1 MHKTAA
7 LNSAL
12 HTDSVTVFCV
22 ALLRM
27 AVIPSRCTKYPDML
41 QRVCMSFASKRSF
54 MQQSLCVQDML
65 YRKNLLEAMGL
76 EVALPLI
83 LEVDNKGLV
92 DIVNSFRVGGRTHHI
107 DIKQFFLHVLQ
118 ESKQLIFMWIPGSTN
133 NVNTNMFQNFGWTAI
148 QGIRRN
154 VAR

>member
-1 MHKTAA
+1 
-7 LNSAL
+7 
-12 HTDSVTVFCV
+12 
-22 ALLRM
+22 
-27 AVIPSRCTKYPDML
+27 
-41 QRVCMSFASKRSF
+41 

-92 DIVNSFRVGGRTHHI
+92 DIVNSFSVGGRKRHI
-107 DIKQFFLHVLQ
+107 DIKQFFLRELK

-133 NVNTNMFQNFGWTAI
+133 NVNPICYKNLDGPLFKEYAEMLPGDGALDMHK
-148 QGIRRN
+148 RSEP
-154 VAR
+154 